1 MASGTRR
8 AIASI
13 LVVEDDEAIAEALVD
28 LLESEGYRAIV
39 AFDGASALRLLRS
52 ERVELMLLDLGLPD
66 INGRE
71 LREQQVAD
79 NAIAGIPVIVLTA
92 SAMIISIDNLP
103 LVRKPFDCDH
113 LMRVVRKELELAEA
127 ARHRDLIETVSD
139 VRRQLEKTVEDLE
152 VIRRAS
158 GDGPPSSRRR

>member
-1 MASGTRR
+1 MSSGTRR

-39 AFDGASALRLLRS
+39 ARDGTTALSMLRE

-71 LREQQVAD
+71 LREKQVAD
-79 NAIAGIPVIVLTA
+79 EAIAGVPVIILTA
-92 SAMIISIDNLP
+92 SAMILSVDNLP
-103 LVRKPFDCDH
+103 LIRKPFDCDY
-113 LMRVVRKELELAEA
+113 LMRVIRKELDLAEA
-127 ARHRDLIETVSD
+127 ARHRDLLETVSD
-139 VRRQLEKTVEDLE
+139 VRRQMMKTVDELE
-152 VIRRAS
+152 VIRRAA